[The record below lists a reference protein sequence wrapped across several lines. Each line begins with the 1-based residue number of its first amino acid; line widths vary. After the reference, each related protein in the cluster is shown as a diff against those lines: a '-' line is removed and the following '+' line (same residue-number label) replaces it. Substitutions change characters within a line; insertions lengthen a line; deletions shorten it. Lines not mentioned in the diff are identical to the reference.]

1 MRAVSTPPDRAT
13 TWQRL
18 CGNRGVQRAL
28 AIGQLAMDL
37 PLVPLASLASW
48 VLGPE
53 ILDVMFRRLAADWQQ
68 LRYGASA
75 ETPRTQ
81 PTAAAAARYAEA
93 VDLLTVLKQSRS
105 QLNAQ
110 DSVKLQKLRSLRCAA
125 WGRGLTFGLSLLAI
139 ASSGVVVT
147 VNPVIGGV
155 MTVMSVYAAR
165 QAYANWRLAREN
177 LAEFRADRP
186 VSPLGSN
193 ALAHALYQVY
203 TDDPEWALPP
213 SEAQVRATHRA
224 AAVSVVS
231 VAASAAVGGAGM
243 ALGVAAPVAV
253 SGLRHA
259 ARFIG
264 SGAAPV
270 AEVASRYAAEAH
282 VARLEPHT
290 NFEDTC
296 RSSWNTLF
304 ASNPSALARC
314 RQAYAAYA
322 VGSPAVAASH
332 ADADAD
338 ADQRLHAALARWTRD
353 TRQLDDLQ
361 AWMALDTAAPQ
372 GGLTW
377 AQRLFAD
384 LAAIEAAR
392 TRSRGTMVGVA
403 SAHTATGIVSLAL

>member
-1 MRAVSTPPDRAT
+1 
-13 TWQRL
+13 
-18 CGNRGVQRAL
+18 
-28 AIGQLAMDL
+28 
-37 PLVPLASLASW
+37 
-48 VLGPE
+48 
-53 ILDVMFRRLAADWQQ
+53 LDVMFRRLAADWQQ

-75 ETPRTQ
+75 ETPRTR
-81 PTAAAAARYAEA
+81 PTAAAAARSAGA
-93 VDLLTVLKQSRS
+93 VDLLTALQQSRG

-110 DSVKLQKLRSLRCAA
+110 DSVRLQKLRSLRCAA

-139 ASSGVVVT
+139 ATSGAVVT

-155 MTVMSVYAAR
+155 MIVMSVYAAR
-165 QAYANWRLAREN
+165 QAYADWRLAREN

-193 ALAHALYQVY
+193 ALAQALYQVY
-203 TDDPEWALPP
+203 TDDPQRALPP

-231 VAASAAVGGAGM
+231 VAASVAVGGAAM
-243 ALGVAAPVAV
+243 ALGVAAPVVV

-270 AEVASRYAAEAH
+270 AEVASRYAAEAR
-282 VARLEPHT
+282 VARLAQHT
-290 NFEDTC
+290 NFDSTC
-296 RSSWNTLF
+296 RTSWETFF
-304 ASNPSALARC
+304 ASNSVALDRC

-322 VGSPAVAASH
+322 GDSPAAAASH

-338 ADQRLHAALARWTRD
+338 ADRRLHAALARWTRD
-353 TRQLDDLQ
+353 TRRLEDLQ

-372 GGLTW
+372 EGLTW

-392 TRSRGTMVGVA
+392 TRSRVMTVWVA
-403 SAHTATGIVSLAL
+403 STNTATGIVSLAL